1 MINTEIALL
10 CWTAATIG
18 FVHTALGPD
27 HYLPFVMMAK
37 AGNWS
42 KSKTIW
48 VTILSGG
55 GHVLSSVLLGLLGV
69 YLGAEI
75 MKLEALE
82 AFRGSLAAW
91 LLIGFGFTYF
101 IWGIF
106 RAIKNKPHS
115 HFHVHADGVVHEHP
129 HGHTG
134 EHAHVHMQTHLLHAP
149 PHGQPGV
156 HAGIQPQL
164 LKNKAKDLTP
174 WILFTVFVLGPCE
187 PLIPLLMYP
196 AAKSSIAGM
205 FLVTL
210 IFSVT
215 TIATMLSIVL
225 LGIWGISFARLGKL
239 DRYTHA
245 IAGGTICLSGLAIM
259 FLGL

>member
-1 MINTEIALL
+1 ML

-42 KSKTIW
+42 KTKTIW
-48 VTILSGG
+48 VTVLSGG

-82 AFRGSLAAW
+82 AFRGSVAAW
-91 LLIGFGFTYF
+91 LLIVFGFAYF

-106 RAIKNKPHS
+106 RAIKNKKHS
-115 HFHVHADGVVHEHP
+115 HFHAHADGVVHDHP

-134 EHAHVHMQTHLLHAP
+134 EHAHVHVQPHLLHA
-149 PHGQPGV
+149 
-156 HAGIQPQL
+156 QPQVQSRDHSYAHARPF
-164 LKNKAKDLTP
+164 KSKAKNLTP
-174 WILFTVFVLGPCE
+174 WILFTIFVLGPCE

-196 AAKSSIAGM
+196 AAKSSMAGM
-205 FLVTL
+205 YLVTL

-225 LGIWGISFARLGKL
+225 LGIWGFSFARLGKL
-239 DRYTHA
+239 ERYTHA